1 MFDVKNLSVSF
12 ADRTVLQDV
21 SFSLEQGTVT
31 ALLGA
36 NGSGKT
42 TLLKAI
48 CGLVPHEGQCLLD
61 GCDVDSLS
69 HKEKARQVSY
79 IPQRS
84 GIAVELTALEVVLMG
99 FNPQLKLLQ
108 QPTKA
113 MEETARRTLTEL
125 GIEPGKD
132 YLTLSEGQKQLCM
145 LARTMV
151 SEAKLLLL
159 DEPES
164 ALDLQNRYEMF
175 ARLRAWI
182 KDRAVLAALHDPQL
196 ALQMADKLIL
206 LKDKKIYAVVSPGQ
220 DSLETME
227 QTLSGIYGSVRL
239 HKIEDTIVMRKA
251 PLCKGSWQP

>member
-1 MFDVKNLSVSF
+1 MFEVNGLSVSYGK
-12 ADRTVLQDV
+12 REILNNVT
-21 SFSLEQGTVT
+21 FSLQQGTIT

-36 NGSGKT
+36 NGCGKT

-48 CGLVPHEGQCLLD
+48 CGLVPHKGQCRLGAWDL
-61 GCDVDSLS
+61 DSLLA
-69 HKEKARQVSY
+69 KEKARQVSY

-99 FNPQLKLLQ
+99 FNPRLRLLQ

-113 MEETARRTLTEL
+113 MEEQARQTLMEL
-125 GIEPGKD
+125 GIEANRD
-132 YLTLSEGQKQLCM
+132 YLTLSEGQKQLCI

-151 SEAKLLLL
+151 SDCGLLLL

-175 ARLRAWI
+175 GRLRQWMGN
-182 KDRAVLAALHDPQL
+182 RMVLAALHDPQL
-196 ALQMADKLIL
+196 ALQTADRLIL
-206 LKDKKIYAVVSPGQ
+206 LKDTKILAVLSPKT

-227 QTLSGIYGSVRL
+227 QAFCAIYGKVRL
-239 HKIEDTIVMRKA
+239 HKIENTIVMI
-251 PLCKGSWQP
+251 KGS

>member
-1 MFDVKNLSVSF
+1 MFDAKNLSVSF

-48 CGLVPHEGQCLLD
+48 CGLVPHGGKCLID

-69 HKEKARQVSY
+69 QKEKARRLGY

-84 GIAVELTALEVVLMG
+84 GIAMELTALEVVLMG
-99 FNPQLKLLQ
+99 FNPQLRLLQ

-113 MEETARRTLTEL
+113 MEETARKTLTEL
-125 GIEPGKD
+125 GIESGED
-132 YLTLSEGQKQLCM
+132 YLSLSEGQKQLCM

-151 SEAKLLLL
+151 SDSRLLLL

-175 ARLRAWI
+175 GRLRKWMGQ
-182 KDRAVLAALHDPQL
+182 RAVLAALHDPQL
-196 ALQMADKLIL
+196 ALQMADQLLL
-206 LKDKKIYAVVSPGQ
+206 LKDKKICAVVSPKQ

-227 QTLSGIYGSVRL
+227 QALCEIYGKVRL
-239 HKIEDTIVMRKA
+239 HKIEGTIVMIR
-251 PLCKGSWQP
+251 